1 LSQKLFGTSGIRGI
15 VNQDLTLELAIQ
27 TGLAVATATNAGKI
41 TTAHDTR
48 TTATT
53 IENALTA
60 GLLAGGARVVK
71 LGLIP
76 TPMLAYATRQ
86 LQADTGVMI
95 TASHNPPQYNGI
107 KLFNPDTMAYTE
119 KQQDKIE
126 RLVRKQ
132 RFKRQT
138 YEKIGTTTT
147 ADATRDYIEVLE
159 KRIALR
165 KHWRIILDP
174 GNGATCH
181 LAPRIFQALGCKVV
195 TINAQPD
202 GYFSARSPEPDE
214 ESLTEL
220 CKMTKQLHADA
231 GFAYDG
237 DGDRIVAVTER
248 GEFASFDQTLAA
260 YAAYTVKENKGA
272 AIITTVEA
280 SMCIEKM
287 VQQQGGKVYR
297 TKVGDVAVAEEI
309 KKQRA
314 IFGGEPCGAWI
325 HPQFHFCPDGI
336 LSSVLL
342 LKALENEGQALSKFI
357 EEVTYYPVKKKSV
370 GCSNEAKAKVMQKI
384 IETLPSVFPR
394 VVDLTVI
401 DGIRLTL
408 TKGWVLIRASGTEPL
423 IRVKVEAETERE
435 VEKIMEKCINH
446 VHRIIKEAD

>member
-15 VNQDLTLELAIQ
+15 VNQDLTLKLAIQ

-60 GLLAGGARVVK
+60 GLLAGGVQVVK

-76 TPMLAYATRQ
+76 TPLLAYATRQ
-86 LQADTGVMI
+86 LKANMGVMI

-107 KLFNPDTMAYTE
+107 KLFSPNTMAYTE

-126 RLVRKQ
+126 RLISKQ
-132 RFKRQT
+132 RYRRQT

-147 ADATRDYIEVLE
+147 ADATRDYIEAL
-159 KRIALR
+159 KKIALR

-181 LAPRIFQALGCKVV
+181 LAPRIFQALGCKIV
-195 TINAQPD
+195 TINVQPD
-202 GYFSARSPEPDE
+202 GYFPGRSPEPDE
-214 ESLTEL
+214 GSLAEL
-220 CKMTKQLHADA
+220 CKMTKQLRAEA

-237 DGDRIVAVTER
+237 DGDRMVAVTER
-248 GEFASFDQTLAA
+248 GDFASFDQTLAA
-260 YAAYTVKENKGA
+260 YAAYIVKENKGA
-272 AIITTVEA
+272 TIITIVEA

-287 VQQQGGKVYR
+287 VQQRGGKVYR

-342 LKALENEGQALSKFI
+342 LKTLENEEQALSKFI
-357 EEVTYYPVKKKSV
+357 EEVPHYPVEKKGV
-370 GCSNEAKAKVMQKI
+370 GCSDEAKAKVMQKI
-384 IETLPSVFPR
+384 IETLPPVFSH
-394 VVDLTVI
+394 VIDLTVI
-401 DGIRLTL
+401 DGVRLTL

-435 VEKIMEKCINH
+435 AEKIMEKCINH